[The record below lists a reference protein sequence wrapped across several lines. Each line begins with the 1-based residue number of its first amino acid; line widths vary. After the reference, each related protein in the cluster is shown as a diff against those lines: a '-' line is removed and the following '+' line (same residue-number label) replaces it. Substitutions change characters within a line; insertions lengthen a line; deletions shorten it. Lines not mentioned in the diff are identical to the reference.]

1 MAKTNLN
8 EDKIALLT
16 GCFIFLLAALN
27 LAHLDVLGWV
37 VSTNMWTSMDKAFSA
52 TTGAYKGTISG
63 VVSLLCTYVALTAI
77 LSFGIKLLGGN
88 VARFVKSFTVVFF
101 ISEICYMFGA
111 NAHIAATPDAQAKFG
126 IDWSIG
132 LTTEAGF
139 IVALVAGI
147 FISNAFPRIA
157 ESLHDACRPELF
169 VKIAIVVLGAE
180 LGVKAAAASG
190 MAGTIIFRGLCAIVE
205 AYLLYWAFVYY
216 VARKYF
222 KFSREWAVPLAS
234 GISICGVSA
243 AIATGSS
250 IRARPVVPIM
260 VSSLIV
266 VFTCI
271 EMLILPFIASH
282 FLYSEP
288 MVAGGWMGL
297 AVKSDGGAIASG
309 AIADSL
315 IRARALELLGVH
327 WEAGWVTMVT
337 TTVKIFI
344 DVFIG
349 VWSLVLAWVW
359 TAKFDKTNS
368 GRTMNFGDVLARFP
382 RFVLGYLLTFVIMLF
397 ICVNVEWQPLGKSV
411 ISTLGPLRTIFFTL
425 TFFTIGMV
433 SNFHKLMEEGIGR
446 LAIVYVVCLFG
457 FIIWLGLFISW
468 LFFHGMTP
476 PVIAGQPLPF
486 SAIKETDMAEDTKNV
501 KFHEEVQKMEYEPLD
516 ATELKLIHWSWALGV
531 FLLVAL
537 YFLSDFIAPGAHG

>member
-52 TTGAYKGTISG
+52 TTGAYKETISG
-63 VVSLLCTYVALTAI
+63 VVSLLCTYVALTAL
-77 LSFGIKLLGGN
+77 LSLGIKLLGGN

-101 ISEICYMFGA
+101 ISEICYMLGA

-309 AIADSL
+309 AIAESL
-315 IRARALELLGVH
+315 ILAKAAESGIN
-327 WEAGWVTMVT
+327 WEPGWIIMVT

-349 VWSLVLAWVW
+349 VWALVLAWVW
-359 TAKFDKTNS
+359 CTKFDKS
-368 GRTMNFGDVLARFP
+368 GDRTMHWGDVWARFP
-382 RFVLGYLLTFVIMLF
+382 RFVLGYIITFAILLI
-397 ICVNVEWQPLGKSV
+397 ICLQSPELQKTGKAVSG
-411 ISTLGPLRTIFFTL
+411 TLNAFRVIFFLL

-433 SNFHKLMEEGIGR
+433 SNFRKLMEEGIGR

-457 FIIWLGLFISW
+457 FIIWLGLLISW

-476 PVIAGQPLPF
+476 PLA
-486 SAIKETDMAEDTKNV
+486 S
-501 KFHEEVQKMEYEPLD
+501 
-516 ATELKLIHWSWALGV
+516 
-531 FLLVAL
+531 
-537 YFLSDFIAPGAHG
+537 

>member
-88 VARFVKSFTVVFF
+88 VARFVKSFTVVFS

-222 KFSREWAVPLAS
+222 KFSREWA
-234 GISICGVSA
+234 
-243 AIATGSS
+243 
-250 IRARPVVPIM
+250 
-260 VSSLIV
+260 
-266 VFTCI
+266 
-271 EMLILPFIASH
+271 E
-282 FLYSEP
+282 
-288 MVAGGWMGL
+288 
-297 AVKSDGGAIASG
+297 
-309 AIADSL
+309 
-315 IRARALELLGVH
+315 LE
-327 WEAGWVTMVT
+327 
-337 TTVKIFI
+337 
-344 DVFIG
+344 
-349 VWSLVLAWVW
+349 VLAGYVIHE
-359 TAKFDKTNS
+359 
-368 GRTMNFGDVLARFP
+368 GPQVLQ
-382 RFVLGYLLTFVIMLF
+382 V
-397 ICVNVEWQPLGKSV
+397 QP
-411 ISTLGPLRTIFFTL
+411 
-425 TFFTIGMV
+425 
-433 SNFHKLMEEGIGR
+433 
-446 LAIVYVVCLFG
+446 
-457 FIIWLGLFISW
+457 
-468 LFFHGMTP
+468 
-476 PVIAGQPLPF
+476 
-486 SAIKETDMAEDTKNV
+486 
-501 KFHEEVQKMEYEPLD
+501 
-516 ATELKLIHWSWALGV
+516 
-531 FLLVAL
+531 
-537 YFLSDFIAPGAHG
+537 

>member
-1 MAKTNLN
+1 ML
-8 EDKIALLT
+8 
-16 GCFIFLLAALN
+16 GCIIFILGLGKFAG
-27 LAHLDVLGWV
+27 LDLLGWV
-37 VSTNMWTSMDKAFSA
+37 VKIGMWVDSPVDAWKPA
-52 TTGAYKGTISG
+52 TKGMMAG
-63 VVSLLCTYVALTAI
+63 WQSLLATYVFVTGLLAI
-77 LSFGIKLLGGN
+77 GVKLMKGN
-88 VARFVKSFTVVFF
+88 VGRFVGSFTVIFF
-101 ISEICYMFGA
+101 IAIACYTAGA
-111 NAHIAATPDAQAKFG
+111 NAYIAANPTQLAKQG
-126 IDWSIG
+126 IPWALG
-132 LTTEAGF
+132 LSTEAGL
-139 IVALVAGI
+139 IAALVMGI
-147 FISNAFPRIA
+147 LISNFAPSVA
-157 ESLHDACRPELF
+157 DSLRDACRPELF

-180 LGVKAAAASG
+180 LGVKAADAAG
-190 MAGTIIFRGLCAIVE
+190 FAGHIIFRGLCAIVE
-205 AYLLYWAFVYY
+205 AYLLYWAVVYY

-222 KFSREWAVPLAS
+222 KFNKEWAAPLAS

-243 AIATGSS
+243 AIATGGA

-260 VSSLIV
+260 VSSLVV

-476 PVIAGQPLPF
+476 PVIAG
-486 SAIKETDMAEDTKNV
+486 
-501 KFHEEVQKMEYEPLD
+501 
-516 ATELKLIHWSWALGV
+516 
-531 FLLVAL
+531 
-537 YFLSDFIAPGAHG
+537 

>member
-309 AIADSL
+309 AITESL
-315 IRARALELLGVH
+315 ILTKAAGNGTN
-327 WEAGWVTMVT
+327 WEPGWIQMVT

-344 DVFIG
+344 DMFIG
-349 VWSLVLAWVW
+349 VWAFVLAYIW
-359 TAKFDKTNS
+359 TKHFDPEAKK
-368 GRTMNFGDVLARFP
+368 GRAMSWGDVWDRFP
-382 RFVLGYLLTFVIMLF
+382 RFVLGYVITFLIMLGICIVSPDLHKTAAQISGPINGLRTLFFLLTFF
-397 ICVNVEWQPLGKSV
+397 S
-411 ISTLGPLRTIFFTL
+411 
-425 TFFTIGMV
+425 IGMI
-433 SNFHKLMEEGIGR
+433 SNFRKLLEEGIGR
-446 LAIVYVVCLFG
+446 LAIVYIVCLFG
-457 FIIWLGLFISW
+457 FIIWIGLFISW

-476 PVIAGQPLPF
+476 PLA
-486 SAIKETDMAEDTKNV
+486 S
-501 KFHEEVQKMEYEPLD
+501 
-516 ATELKLIHWSWALGV
+516 
-531 FLLVAL
+531 
-537 YFLSDFIAPGAHG
+537 

>member
-309 AIADSL
+309 AIAESL
-315 IRARALELLGVH
+315 ILAKAA
-327 WEAGWVTMVT
+327 EAGINWEPGWIIMVT

-349 VWSLVLAWVW
+349 VWALVLAWVW
-359 TAKFDKTNS
+359 CTKFDKS
-368 GRTMNFGDVLARFP
+368 GDRTMHWGDVWARFP
-382 RFVLGYLLTFVIMLF
+382 RFVLGYIITFAILLIICLQSPELQKTGASVSGTLNAFRVIFFLLTL
-397 ICVNVEWQPLGKSV
+397 
-411 ISTLGPLRTIFFTL
+411 
-425 TFFTIGMV
+425 FTIGMV
-433 SNFHKLMEEGIGR
+433 SNFRKLMEEGIGR

-476 PVIAGQPLPF
+476 PLA
-486 SAIKETDMAEDTKNV
+486 S
-501 KFHEEVQKMEYEPLD
+501 
-516 ATELKLIHWSWALGV
+516 
-531 FLLVAL
+531 
-537 YFLSDFIAPGAHG
+537 